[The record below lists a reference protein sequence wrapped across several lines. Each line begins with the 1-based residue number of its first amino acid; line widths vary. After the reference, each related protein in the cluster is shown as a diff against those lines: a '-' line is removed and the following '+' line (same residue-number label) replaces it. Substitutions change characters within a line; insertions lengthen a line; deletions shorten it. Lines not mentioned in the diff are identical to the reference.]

1 MQPSALLT
9 AMLVQTALH
18 SLGHSEDLIPRESGP
33 GWVTHVYLSDN
44 RSLLLEVTWGM
55 VSWAKD
61 MFYRF
66 TQHRHCYGIFTKDG
80 CLPCVW
86 LSVGHPKQQLN
97 SGKKTHLLLTDGTL
111 CEEILAEH
119 LLQKYSGSLHSRV
132 RLFGTSS
139 EAHKEK
145 YPFKGGIS
153 T

>member
-1 MQPSALLT
+1 MRNGFLSQGHVLQVHSAQTLLWD
-9 AMLVQTALH
+9 LH
-18 SLGHSEDLIPRESGP
+18 E
-33 GWVTHVYLSDN
+33 GWVP
-44 RSLLLEVTWGM
+44 
-55 VSWAKD
+55 A
-61 MFYRF
+61 
-66 TQHRHCYGIFTKDG
+66 
-80 CLPCVW
+80 CVW

-111 CEEILAEH
+111 CDEILAEH